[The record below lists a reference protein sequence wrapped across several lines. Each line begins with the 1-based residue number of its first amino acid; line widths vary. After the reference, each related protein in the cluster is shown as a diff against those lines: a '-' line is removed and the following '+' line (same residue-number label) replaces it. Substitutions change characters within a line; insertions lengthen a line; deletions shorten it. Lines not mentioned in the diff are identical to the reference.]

1 MKWMH
6 NIPKFLISCASS
18 VRQKPEPFLSLQNQE
33 LPCNTP
39 SPTAGSS
46 GILHQSG
53 TWGRVKKKSRSSRLS
68 LNLSLAHLCTFS
80 EIFFIDRQHENKI
93 IPFFKSEEN
102 SIRFFFLY
110 NCPSVNVDQLP
121 SNVCKC
127 KYTQQRA
134 KQNYKILEFEVS
146 LKISSWLL
154 MHFSSIHFVYSS
166 IHSFNKCN

>member
-1 MKWMH
+1 MISLFSGLFQLRIKLYSVVKRDTNISRRGMEVRKKKKLFQNENMKWMQ
-6 NIPKFLISCASS
+6 NIPKFFISCASS

-39 SPTAGSS
+39 SPAAGSS

-68 LNLSLAHLCTFS
+68 LNLTLPHLCTFS

-110 NCPSVNVDQLP
+110 NCPSVNVD
-121 SNVCKC
+121 
-127 KYTQQRA
+127 
-134 KQNYKILEFEVS
+134 
-146 LKISSWLL
+146 
-154 MHFSSIHFVYSS
+154 
-166 IHSFNKCN
+166 

>member
-1 MKWMH
+1 MISLFSGLFQLRIKLYSVVKRDTNISRRGMEIRKKKKLFQNENMKWMQ

-18 VRQKPEPFLSLQNQE
+18 VRQKPEPFLSLRNQE

-39 SPTAGSS
+39 SPAAGSS

-53 TWGRVKKKSRSSRLS
+53 TWGRVKKKSQSSRLS
-68 LNLSLAHLCTFS
+68 LNLTLPHLCTFS

-110 NCPSVNVDQLP
+110 NCPSVNVD
-121 SNVCKC
+121 
-127 KYTQQRA
+127 
-134 KQNYKILEFEVS
+134 
-146 LKISSWLL
+146 
-154 MHFSSIHFVYSS
+154 
-166 IHSFNKCN
+166 